1 MVAGSTENS
10 TDEDASLA
18 GRSPLVHV
26 VHTKQVVVGP
36 PVVGNDIVWKW
47 SAAISTG
54 RVIGRSSHSPA
65 NEPSCIGAGCL
76 NTVG

>member
-1 MVAGSTENS
+1 MTNS

-36 PVVGNDIVWKW
+36 PVVGYDIVWK
-47 SAAISTG
+47 
-54 RVIGRSSHSPA
+54 
-65 NEPSCIGAGCL
+65 
-76 NTVG
+76 